1 MQDLEN
7 YVREQMAKKQIN
19 LADDFFVNLS
29 RCNVENWQDFR
40 TFPQA
45 LLSDF
50 VGDDQALEVLL
61 DVQKHG
67 IKEMTE
73 IERDLRVMSSQAE
86 VTLADKFF
94 EELRQTFRCTS
105 WDIFIQL
112 PQYMFKG
119 QSKRARQFLK
129 ECQKRKRSQLKPQ
142 RVVSSPRPLTKFEE
156 FVDTQPKLKQA
167 AICTVARLCSFAQQ
181 GLDTVHFAGLVVTYL
196 SFIFELSD
204 HSRKLPPEQLEF
216 SLLFA
221 RWMRYALQRPE
232 KMEHWTSGE
241 AQLAEK
247 ARRWKSVLKHCDSL
261 LAPGLFLTGDCPLC
275 GETPSQIAPL
285 APLAPGHQENGFSK
299 ALAVKAYALLLEDNT
314 GELVWCL
321 ASLGLDVVE
330 PETVTKVRKLLEEKK
345 YPETPHLT
353 YLTQKLLPKLE
364 LIANGEGVKACPFP
378 ASPVLANSK
387 QTPSPEEASSA
398 ALKMGFFPKKL
409 RSGDRGEKEFAKLME
424 ISALELTAFAAT
436 HFRGLNYIWMDNGG
450 YQLDR
455 MRKIPQFKILDPDK
469 QVQLFLGLAEEGR
482 LGLQALHASG
492 HYHGDIKPTN
502 VVIGIPPNYQ
512 WLFIDYSG
520 LDRTPAYMDP
530 SSIHDG
536 SPAPVSSTDDTYALL
551 LTILEIVFNAG
562 SPCAKLG
569 KQTPSPQAVKRFYN
583 RAEGPYLKQAF
594 SQLPKSKEAHAL
606 LAFFKPMARAD
617 LTDRR
622 DRKSVV

>member
-1 MQDLEN
+1 
-7 YVREQMAKKQIN
+7 
-19 LADDFFVNLS
+19 
-29 RCNVENWQDFR
+29 
-40 TFPQA
+40 
-45 LLSDF
+45 
-50 VGDDQALEVLL
+50 
-61 DVQKHG
+61 
-67 IKEMTE
+67 
-73 IERDLRVMSSQAE
+73 
-86 VTLADKFF
+86 
-94 EELRQTFRCTS
+94 
-105 WDIFIQL
+105 
-112 PQYMFKG
+112 MFKG

-424 ISALELTAFAAT
+424 A
-436 HFRGLNYIWMDNGG
+436 GNGG
-450 YQLDR
+450 
-455 MRKIPQFKILDPDK
+455 
-469 QVQLFLGLAEEGR
+469 VEGAR
-482 LGLQALHASG
+482 RGGNLQ
-492 HYHGDIKPTN
+492 
-502 VVIGIPPNYQ
+502 
-512 WLFIDYSG
+512 
-520 LDRTPAYMDP
+520 R
-530 SSIHDG
+530 
-536 SPAPVSSTDDTYALL
+536 
-551 LTILEIVFNAG
+551 
-562 SPCAKLG
+562 
-569 KQTPSPQAVKRFYN
+569 
-583 RAEGPYLKQAF
+583 
-594 SQLPKSKEAHAL
+594 
-606 LAFFKPMARAD
+606 
-617 LTDRR
+617 
-622 DRKSVV
+622 